1 MNAFLES
8 LRADL
13 LDRRMRPLVA
23 LLGVALLGA
32 LAYAAFGGSSSS
44 TPPAG
49 SPPVAQ
55 PTGAIALSPVKTEGT
70 QAIAETTGGSDQTGG
85 ATRNPFT
92 PLPQPKAT
100 QATASTSTAAGS
112 SAGSSS
118 SSSSSSPSSSPSS
131 TPGSSTGGAGAESG
145 AGTESGS
152 SGGSAPAESKP
163 APPPSKPKTFYK
175 VSALFGAAPP
185 ATPLANAQLT
195 AYDKLKLQQPLPSA
209 TQPLVVFRGVVAGG
223 KSATFTLV
231 GEAIIRGSGACR
243 PSPAQCQ
250 VIDLQKGQ
258 TEELEYVPL
267 GAAPTTYMLHIVDI
281 KAVKAKAAAKAR
293 ASDAHAATSVGESP
307 AGLRLLREAGRQ
319 AIPGM
324 RYSSTKGVLVFTAA
338 LALQARAH
346 IATVH
351 ELSLL
356 Q

>member
-13 LDRRMRPLVA
+13 LDRRLRPLVA
-23 LLGVALLGA
+23 LLVVALVGA
-32 LAYAAFGGSSSS
+32 VAYAELGGSSSS
-44 TPPAG
+44 TPPPA
-49 SPPVAQ
+49 SPAVSS
-55 PTGAIALSPVKTEGT
+55 PTGSVLLSPVKTEGT
-70 QAIAETTGGSDQTGG
+70 QAIAETTGGLKGQSGG

-92 PLPQPKAT
+92 PLPQPK
-100 QATASTSTAAGS
+100 QATPSSSTTTST

-118 SSSSSSPSSSPSS
+118 SSPSPNSSS
-131 TPGSSTGGAGAESG
+131 TTGG

-152 SGGSAPAESKP
+152 SGNSTPAEPKQAPA
-163 APPPSKPKTFYK
+163 PSKPKTVYE
-175 VSALFGAAPP
+175 VAVLFGAAPP

-195 AYDKLKLQQPLPSA
+195 SYAKLKLQQPLPSA

-281 KAVKAKAAAKAR
+281 KSVKAKAAAKAK
-293 ASDAHAATSVGESP
+293 ASDAHAATSVGESQ
-307 AGLRLLREAGRQ
+307 AGLKLLRDAGLQ

-338 LALQARAH
+338 LAFQARAH

>member
-13 LDRRMRPLVA
+13 LDRRLRPLVA

-32 LAYAAFGGSSSS
+32 LAYAALGGSSSS

-49 SPPVAQ
+49 SPPVAHA
-55 PTGAIALSPVKTEGT
+55 TGAIALSPVKTEDT
-70 QAIAETTGGSDQTGG
+70 QAIAETTGGLKGQSGG

-92 PLPQPKAT
+92 PLPQPK
-100 QATASTSTAAGS
+100 QATTSTSTAT
-112 SAGSSS
+112 GSSS
-118 SSSSSSPSSSPSS
+118 SSSSAPSP
-131 TPGSSTGGAGAESG
+131 TTGSSTGGANSG
-145 AGTESGS
+145 SGTESGS
-152 SGGSAPAESKP
+152 SGNSAPAEPKP
-163 APPPSKPKTFYK
+163 APPPSKPKTVYQ
-175 VSALFGAAPP
+175 VAVLFGAAPP

-195 AYDKLKLQQPLPSA
+195 SYDKLELQQLLPSA
-209 TQPLVVFRGVVAGG
+209 KQPLVVFRGVVAGG

-258 TEELEYVPL
+258 TEELEYIPL
-267 GAAPTTYMLHIVDI
+267 GGARTTYMLHIVDI
-281 KAVKAKAAAKAR
+281 RSAKAKA
-293 ASDAHAATSVGESP
+293 STAHAASVGESR
-307 AGLRLLREAGRQ
+307 AGLKLLREAGLE
-319 AIPGM
+319 AIPGL
-324 RYSSTKGVLVFTAA
+324 RYSRTKGVLVFATRKTLAA
-338 LALQARAH
+338 PAH
-346 IATVH
+346 VATLH